1 MGLFSFI
8 KTAGEALAGG
18 KPPTAESLVEHIKAL
33 NLKIDKLFISWDG
46 KTCILFGNVPDQAEK
61 EKAILAVGNL
71 SGVDQVVDKLKIE
84 AGAGAG
90 GTSTAAAAPE
100 AVDPSK
106 EAPGQTD
113 AAFYTVK
120 SGDNLSKI
128 AKEHYGDANKY
139 PAVFEANKPMLKS
152 PDKIYPGQVLRLP
165 KL

>member
-8 KTAGEALAGG
+8 KSTGEALAGG
-18 KPPTAESLVEHIKAL
+18 KPVTAESLVEHIKAL

-46 KTCILFGNVPDQAEK
+46 KTCILFGDVPDQAEK

-71 SGVDQVVDKLKIE
+71 AGVDQVVDKLNIT
-84 AGAGAG
+84 AGAGAA

-100 AVDPSK
+100 AVDPAK
-106 EAPGQTD
+106 EPPGQTE
-113 AAFYTVK
+113 AAFYTVV

-128 AKEHYGDANKY
+128 AKQHYGDANKY
-139 PAVFEANKPMLKS
+139 PVIFEANKPMLKS
-152 PDKIYPGQVLRLP
+152 PDKIYPGQVLRIP